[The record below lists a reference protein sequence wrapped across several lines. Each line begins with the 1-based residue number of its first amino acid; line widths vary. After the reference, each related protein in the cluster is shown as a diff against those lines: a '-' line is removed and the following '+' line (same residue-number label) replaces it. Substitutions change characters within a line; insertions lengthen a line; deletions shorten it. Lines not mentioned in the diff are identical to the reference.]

1 MDINHYHRT
10 TAHTRPSL
18 LRESAKQQGVKL
30 KPGVK
35 LLPCVGCSAAK
46 GFSAPVKKTTQSRSD
61 RRHGRVFEDTS
72 GKKPVHS
79 IGGKQYAFI
88 VRADATRV
96 AREYFMKHKSDAPE
110 ALKQYLADTRD
121 FGPPVIIR
129 SDDAPEV
136 MYGRFS
142 DICKELGTKREFTSA
157 STPQLNGVAERGLTL
172 IEKLAKASVFQA
184 KVSFVGMELPSMD
197 RLWAEAHNLA

>member
-1 MDINHYHRT
+1 M
-10 TAHTRPSL
+10 
-18 LRESAKQQGVKL
+18 
-30 KPGVK
+30 
-35 LLPCVGCSAAK
+35 
-46 GFSAPVKKTTQSRSD
+46 
-61 RRHGRVFEDTS
+61 
-72 GKKPVHS
+72 HS

-88 VRADATRV
+88 VRDDATRMS
-96 AREYFMKHKSDAPE
+96 REYFMKHKSDAPE

-121 FGPPVIIR
+121 VGPPAIIR
-129 SDDAPEV
+129 SDDAPEL

-142 DICKELGTKREFTSA
+142 DICKEIVIKREFNSA

-172 IEKLAKASVFQA
+172 IEKIAKASVFQA